1 MNPKILLR
9 YWRTILIVAEMT
21 VRQQM
26 MDMFIIF
33 AVLFQPIIIAV
44 LAL

>member
-1 MNPKILLR
+1 MNVKILLR

-21 VRQQM
+21 IRQQM
-26 MDMFIIF
+26 MDMFILFTI
-33 AVLFQPIIIAV
+33 LFQPIIIAV